1 LTASVEIAPAKLN
14 LALHVRGRLPDGRH
28 SIETI
33 FAFCTDGD
41 RLTGELSDE
50 ISLELS
56 GPFGGELADE
66 GSNLVL
72 RAAQAL
78 RDASGA
84 TDGAAMILD
93 KRLPVAS
100 GIGGGSA
107 DAAAALRLLTSLWRI
122 DPRHAQEVAPTIG
135 SDVPACLLSLPVRGE
150 GAGDQLTPVALAE
163 LSGAPVL
170 LVNPRVPLSTAQ
182 VFAAWD
188 GEDSGPLDDWRTGG
202 NDLQA
207 AAIGLAPQI
216 ETVLAW
222 LTVQPGASWVR
233 MSGSGA
239 TCFALFDSKE
249 ARDSA
254 ADAVPREWWRL
265 ATYLR

>member
-1 LTASVEIAPAKLN
+1 
-14 LALHVRGRLPDGRH
+14 
-28 SIETI
+28 
-33 FAFCTDGD
+33 
-41 RLTGELSDE
+41 
-50 ISLELS
+50 
-56 GPFGGELADE
+56 
-66 GSNLVL
+66 
-72 RAAQAL
+72 
-78 RDASGA
+78 
-84 TDGAAMILD
+84 
-93 KRLPVAS
+93 
-100 GIGGGSA
+100 
-107 DAAAALRLLTSLWRI
+107 
-122 DPRHAQEVAPTIG
+122 
-135 SDVPACLLSLPVRGE
+135 
-150 GAGDQLTPVALAE
+150 
-163 LSGAPVL
+163 
-170 LVNPRVPLSTAQ
+170 VPLSTAQ

-265 ATYLR
+265 PTYLR

>member
-1 LTASVEIAPAKLN
+1 LTQSVEIAPAKLN

-41 RLTGELSDE
+41 RLTGELSDG

-56 GPFGGELADE
+56 GPFGGELAGD
-66 GSNLVL
+66 SNNLVIE
-72 RAAQAL
+72 AARAL

-84 TDGAAMILD
+84 TDGAAMVLD
-93 KRLPVAS
+93 KRLPIAS

-150 GAGDQLTPVALAE
+150 GAGDRLTPIELPD
-163 LSGAPVL
+163 LSGTPVL
-170 LVNPRVPLSTAQ
+170 LLNPRVPLSTAQ
-182 VFAAWD
+182 VFAAWG
-188 GEDSGPLDDWRTGG
+188 GEDSGPLESWQKGR
-202 NDLQA
+202 NDLQQA
-207 AAIGLAPQI
+207 ATGIAPQI

-222 LTVQPGASWVR
+222 LAAQPGGSCAR

-239 TCFALFDSKE
+239 TCFALFETEE
-249 ARDSA
+249 ARDEA
-254 ADAVPREWWRL
+254 ANAVPREWWRL